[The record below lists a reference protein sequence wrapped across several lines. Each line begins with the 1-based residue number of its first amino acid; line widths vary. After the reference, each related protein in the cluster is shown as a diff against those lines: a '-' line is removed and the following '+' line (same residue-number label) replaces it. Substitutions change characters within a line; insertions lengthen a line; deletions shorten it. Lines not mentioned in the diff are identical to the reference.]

1 MNCEHSAIEPP
12 RPKYCRRVLLIVPAT
27 SATAT
32 NGTRP
37 PKSQGPFINHMHD
50 ASTLQCSDATV
61 YVHLIIA
68 NSQPLAFASLK
79 PNQPGQVR
87 ARQAGALQDHHDTS
101 ALTKLQSG
109 ARTGMPRAPRST
121 SNQEPARQQPGAPA
135 STRRRAL
142 SMQCRHGV
150 VGVRTTTTPAR
161 GRYARTTTER
171 RRGPRLPLGAEA
183 RARASERATGGRPG
197 PRARVGGGGMEYE
210 CRVVRTA
217 LAWGGGVRRPGGH
230 TYPHGSGPCSRAR
243 LRACSP

>member
-1 MNCEHSAIEPP
+1 VNCEHSAIEPP

-109 ARTGMPRAPRST
+109 ARPDRPRIRSQPASSPGHRQAHDDARCPCSAGMGWSASGPPPPPRAAATRGRPPSAGAALASRS
-121 SNQEPARQQPGAPA
+121 AP
-135 STRRRAL
+135 RRA
-142 SMQCRHGV
+142 R
-150 VGVRTTTTPAR
+150 
-161 GRYARTTTER
+161 E
-171 RRGPRLPLGAEA
+171 
-183 RARASERATGGRPG
+183 RASERRGAGRGRARELVGEVWSTSAGWCG
-197 PRARVGGGGMEYE
+197 PR
-210 CRVVRTA
+210 
-217 LAWGGGVRRPGGH
+217 
-230 TYPHGSGPCSRAR
+230 
-243 LRACSP
+243 